1 MEIQQMEIKGNPTKG
16 LIGTTLGFF
25 FGFAAVSLYG
35 PTAIHFKHSMGLSP
49 HMIGLLVAIP
59 ALSGSLLRIP
69 FGAWVDTTGGKRP
82 FSILMLLSVIGLGGV
97 FSILILFY

>member
-1 MEIQQMEIKGNPTKG
+1 MDQFKIKGTPTIG

-35 PTAIHFKHSMGLSP
+35 PTAIKFKEAMDLSP
-49 HMIGLLVAIP
+49 ALMGLLVAIP

-69 FGAWVDTTGGKRP
+69 FGAWVDITGGRNP
-82 FSILMLLSVIGLGGV
+82 F
-97 FSILILFY
+97 LILLGL